1 MTENLNL
8 QGKHIFIQ
16 NYDNSIYYANHDD
29 DEKYIYLIQMNCDK
43 NTIIDNLKLLDNTTD
58 ILIYKHYDLTKSN
71 IILKLHKKS
80 YANKIII
87 IDNLYDVYTVTK
99 QINNN
104 IFYYSLHYNYE
115 YSLFHTNEKRLIF
128 KNYLKNTILV
138 LLSHINSNNKRI
150 ITLRNIYYKLHIKNL
165 KDWQI
170 DIIKEDSETYTKFL
184 ILVQKYE
191 HNTNLYRDTLLNCE
205 CNICLENKTIHTFYR
220 YCEHYFCS
228 ECYTNW
234 NIIKKTCPMCRGY

>member
-16 NYDNSIYYANHDD
+16 NYDNSIYYVNHDD

-87 IDNLYDVYTVTK
+87 IDNLYDVYT
-99 QINNN
+99 Q
-104 IFYYSLHYNYE
+104 
-115 YSLFHTNEKRLIF
+115 
-128 KNYLKNTILV
+128 
-138 LLSHINSNNKRI
+138 
-150 ITLRNIYYKLHIKNL
+150 
-165 KDWQI
+165 
-170 DIIKEDSETYTKFL
+170 
-184 ILVQKYE
+184 
-191 HNTNLYRDTLLNCE
+191 
-205 CNICLENKTIHTFYR
+205 
-220 YCEHYFCS
+220 
-228 ECYTNW
+228 
-234 NIIKKTCPMCRGY
+234 

>member
-1 MTENLNL
+1 MTENLRT
-8 QGKHIFIQ
+8 QYIFIQ
-16 NYDNSIYYANHDD
+16 NYDNSIYYVKHDD
-29 DEKYIYLIQMNCDK
+29 DEKYLYLIQMNCDK
-43 NTIIDNLKLLDNTTD
+43 DTIINNLKLLDNTTD
-58 ILIYKHYDLTKSN
+58 ILIYKHFDFTQSN
-71 IILKLHKKS
+71 KILKLHKKS

-170 DIIKEDSETYTKFL
+170 DIIKEDSESYTKF
-184 ILVQKYE
+184 
-191 HNTNLYRDTLLNCE
+191 
-205 CNICLENKTIHTFYR
+205 
-220 YCEHYFCS
+220 
-228 ECYTNW
+228 
-234 NIIKKTCPMCRGY
+234 